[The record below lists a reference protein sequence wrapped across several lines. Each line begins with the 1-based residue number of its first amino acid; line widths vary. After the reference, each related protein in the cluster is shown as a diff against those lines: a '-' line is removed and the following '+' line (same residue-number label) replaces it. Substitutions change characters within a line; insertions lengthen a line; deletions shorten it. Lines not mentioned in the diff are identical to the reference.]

1 MNTEHTHEHK
11 HQHQHQHQHEDAL
24 LSGCSCG
31 CGHCHGEEEE
41 EGSGLWQ
48 IIVGAI
54 ALIAFVAIQ
63 KVSGSDTYAWPMI
76 VGYVVVYLLLGGE
89 ILLTAG
95 KNIVKGEV
103 FDENFLMS
111 IATLG
116 ALAMQE
122 FPEAIGVMLFFR
134 VGEFFE
140 DMAVDRSRDQIMDAV
155 DLRPEV
161 VNKIVDGETYET
173 AAKDVEV
180 GDILMVRVGDRIPM
194 DSVVVKGESRLDT
207 SAVTGEP
214 VPVKVAP
221 GTLILSGCVNTAATL
236 QIKVEKTLDESM
248 VTKILNSV
256 ENASANKPHIDQF
269 ITRFAK
275 IYTPIVVLI
284 ALFTAIVMPLI
295 TGQEF
300 YPWIYTALSFLVMS
314 CPCAV
319 VISVPL
325 AYFCGIGAAS
335 RQGILFKGGIVM
347 EALARIRNVVMDKTG
362 TITKGNFSLKNVVA
376 AKENEDEVLRQA
388 AMCEMDSTHPIA
400 VSIVS
405 AAKDKGWTL
414 TRPDKVEEISGKGIR
429 AISQGSEYLCGN
441 EKLMSDCHVDL
452 SGYHD
457 DQKGTQVI
465 VAKDGIYQGYLVIAD
480 MVKEE
485 AKEAIGRIRRQ
496 NIQTGMLTGDTLD
509 NAKVVAEEA
518 GVEQVYARLL
528 PQDKLNKL
536 QEIREANGSVL
547 FVGDGIND
555 APVLAGAD
563 VGAAMGSGAD
573 AAIEAADVVFM
584 NSNMDAIPEALS
596 ISRKT
601 ARIAKQ
607 NVIVA
612 IAIKVAVMI
621 LGVSGI
627 YANMWLAVF
636 ADTGVA
642 FLCILN
648 SVRIL
653 RKNK

>member
-11 HQHQHQHQHEDAL
+11 HQHQHQHEDAL

-41 EGSGLWQ
+41 EGGGLWQ

>member
-11 HQHQHQHQHEDAL
+11 HQHEDAR

-63 KVSGSDTYAWPMI
+63 KISGSDTYAWPMI

-236 QIKVEKTLDESM
+236 QIKVDKTLDESM

-284 ALFTAIVMPLI
+284 ALFTAIAMPLI
-295 TGQEF
+295 TGQAF

-335 RQGILFKGGIVM
+335 RQGILFKGGIIM

-376 AKENEDEVLRQA
+376 AKENEDEVLHQA

-405 AAKDKGWTL
+405 AAKDKGWVL

-429 AISQGSEYLCGN
+429 AIFQGSEYLCGN

-496 NIQTGMLTGDTLD
+496 NIQTAMLTGDTLD

-536 QEIREANGSVL
+536 QEIRETNGSVL

>member
-11 HQHQHQHQHEDAL
+11 HQHQHEDAL

-41 EGSGLWQ
+41 EGGGLWQ

>member
-1 MNTEHTHEHK
+1 M
-11 HQHQHQHQHEDAL
+11 
-24 LSGCSCG
+24 
-31 CGHCHGEEEE
+31 
-41 EGSGLWQ
+41 
-48 IIVGAI
+48 
-54 ALIAFVAIQ
+54 
-63 KVSGSDTYAWPMI
+63 
-76 VGYVVVYLLLGGE
+76 
-89 ILLTAG
+89 
-95 KNIVKGEV
+95 
-103 FDENFLMS
+103 
-111 IATLG
+111 
-116 ALAMQE
+116 
-122 FPEAIGVMLFFR
+122 
-134 VGEFFE
+134 
-140 DMAVDRSRDQIMDAV
+140 
-155 DLRPEV
+155 
-161 VNKIVDGETYET
+161 
-173 AAKDVEV
+173 
-180 GDILMVRVGDRIPM
+180 
-194 DSVVVKGESRLDT
+194 
-207 SAVTGEP
+207 
-214 VPVKVAP
+214 
-221 GTLILSGCVNTAATL
+221 
-236 QIKVEKTLDESM
+236 
-248 VTKILNSV
+248 
-256 ENASANKPHIDQF
+256 
-269 ITRFAK
+269 
-275 IYTPIVVLI
+275 
-284 ALFTAIVMPLI
+284 
-295 TGQEF
+295 
-300 YPWIYTALSFLVMS
+300 
-314 CPCAV
+314 
-319 VISVPL
+319 
-325 AYFCGIGAAS
+325 
-335 RQGILFKGGIVM
+335 
-347 EALARIRNVVMDKTG
+347 
-362 TITKGNFSLKNVVA
+362 
-376 AKENEDEVLRQA
+376 
-388 AMCEMDSTHPIA
+388 
-400 VSIVS
+400 
-405 AAKDKGWTL
+405 
-414 TRPDKVEEISGKGIR
+414 
-429 AISQGSEYLCGN
+429 
-441 EKLMSDCHVDL
+441 
-452 SGYHD
+452 
-457 DQKGTQVI
+457 
-465 VAKDGIYQGYLVIAD
+465 IAD